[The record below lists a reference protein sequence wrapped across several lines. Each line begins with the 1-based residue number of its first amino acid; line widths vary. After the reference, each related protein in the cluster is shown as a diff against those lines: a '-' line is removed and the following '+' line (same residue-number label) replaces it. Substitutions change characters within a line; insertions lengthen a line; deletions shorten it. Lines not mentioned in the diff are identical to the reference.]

1 MKKHGKDG
9 KKTIPKEKYE
19 FREVVCHECRHRF
32 MWEKSRRW
40 QYAFLVDGKE
50 NFRFKKAVCP
60 KCGKELMV
68 REGFPGSR
76 AYDKENSRIISMVLR
91 GI

>member
-1 MKKHGKDG
+1 MKRHSKN
-9 KKTIPKEKYE
+9 KKTVSKEKYE
-19 FREVVCHECRHRF
+19 FREVICHECRYRF
-32 MWEKSRRW
+32 MWEKSRQW

-50 NFRFKKAVCP
+50 DFRFKKAVCP

-68 REGFPGSR
+68 REGIPESR
-76 AYDKENSRIISMVLR
+76 AYDKESSRIISMVLK